1 MSRSYHQKHPTAH
14 NPHNRIPNP
23 FRDKEGDVRR
33 DRAIRPYGYKGW
45 CGWGGEMYFKKF
57 GEIMVDLVNIQLVC
71 QRLYLYLTVIL
82 IMINIDELIKQAM
95 KSKNSDELRAYKNL
109 KAEIQLLKTAKNAKP
124 YDEAAE
130 IQLISK
136 MCKRLE
142 EDIRGFSEAHRKDLE
157 SECRSELEVLKK
169 LLPEPVGP
177 SEIMLGLWE
186 WAGQNNFLVP
196 FNENPNNFSQPK
208 IPKKEMG
215 NAIKHLKSKFPQAD
229 GKMISNIVKEYI
241 I

>member
-1 MSRSYHQKHPTAH
+1 
-14 NPHNRIPNP
+14 
-23 FRDKEGDVRR
+23 
-33 DRAIRPYGYKGW
+33 
-45 CGWGGEMYFKKF
+45 
-57 GEIMVDLVNIQLVC
+57 
-71 QRLYLYLTVIL
+71 
-82 IMINIDELIKQAM
+82 MINVNELIKNAM
-95 KSKNSDELRAYKNL
+95 KSKNQVELRAYKNL
-109 KAEIQLLKTAKNAKP
+109 KAEIQLVLTAKNAKP

-136 MCKRLE
+136 MCKKLE
-142 EDIRGFSEAHRKDLE
+142 DSILSFSEAGREDLVIE
-157 SECRSELEVLKK
+157 YRDELEVLKK